1 MNEQITAPVLR
12 VIGSDGEQLG
22 QMTRDLA
29 LARAKQQ
36 ELDLVEIAPQAQ
48 PPVAKIINYG
58 AFKFQLEKQ
67 ERKQKA
73 RQKKVDVKGIRLSFG
88 IDEHD
93 FQTKV
98 GHAARFLKERHKVK
112 IELIL
117 RGREQQHRAIGEERV
132 QMFIQALGVPS
143 RVEMPL
149 KQLGNRLT
157 TIIAPE

>member
-1 MNEQITAPVLR
+1 M
-12 VIGSDGEQLG
+12 IGNDGTQLG

-29 LARAKQQ
+29 LARAKEQ
-36 ELDLVEIAPQAQ
+36 ELDLVEIAPQAE
-48 PPVAKIINYG
+48 PPVARLINFG
-58 AFKFQLEKQ
+58 AYKFQLEKQ

-73 RQKKVDVKGIRLSFG
+73 RQKKVDVKGIRLSFN

-98 GHAARFLKERHKVK
+98 NHAKRFLKERHKVK

-117 RGREQQHRAIGEERV
+117 RGREQMHRSLGEERI
-132 QMFIQALGVPS
+132 QLFIKSLEVPS

-157 TIIAPE
+157 TIIAPL